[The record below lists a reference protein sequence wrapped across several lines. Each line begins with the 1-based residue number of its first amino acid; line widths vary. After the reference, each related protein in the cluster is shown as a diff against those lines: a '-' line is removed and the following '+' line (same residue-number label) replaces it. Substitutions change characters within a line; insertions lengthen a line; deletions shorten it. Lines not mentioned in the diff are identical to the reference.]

1 MRSRCLFPS
10 QFWLPMLV
18 LLAPTLAHAHTGVG
32 ATHGFWHGAGHP
44 VSGLDHI
51 CAMVAVGLWA
61 AQTGGRA
68 LWAVPA
74 SFVGVMAFGGFL
86 GVAGVP
92 VPYVEQGIMTSVLI
106 LGVLIA
112 AAVRLPLAASCAV
125 VGLFALC
132 HGHAHGAEMPVD
144 SSGLAYGIGFMISTA
159 LLHLAGIGLGI
170 TVQKFAQAAVVRLA
184 GGAIALCGVYLFLA

>member
-1 MRSRCLFPS
+1 
-10 QFWLPMLV
+10 
-18 LLAPTLAHAHTGVG
+18 
-32 ATHGFWHGAGHP
+32 
-44 VSGLDHI
+44 
-51 CAMVAVGLWA
+51 
-61 AQTGGRA
+61 
-68 LWAVPA
+68 
-74 SFVGVMAFGGFL
+74 
-86 GVAGVP
+86 
-92 VPYVEQGIMTSVLI
+92 MTSVLI